1 MFHNAGVKITLASD
15 GHRADEAA
23 WGHSEVVAAAEAAGY
38 TTHLRFDARS
48 SFEVPLISSQ

>member
-23 WGHSEVVAAAEAAGY
+23 WGHQEVVAAAAAAGY
-38 TTHLRFDARS
+38 SSHLRFEDRR
-48 SFEVPLISSQ
+48 SFEVPLTSPR